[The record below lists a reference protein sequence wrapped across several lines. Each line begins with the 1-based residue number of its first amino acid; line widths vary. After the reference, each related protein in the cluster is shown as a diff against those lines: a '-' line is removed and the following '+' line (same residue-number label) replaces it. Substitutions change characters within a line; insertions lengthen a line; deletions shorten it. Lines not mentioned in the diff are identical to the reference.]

1 MRFSGKLG
9 VACAAMLVVFGC
21 SYDVEI
27 GDRTIAPDLEA
38 EADFDGLK
46 KVPGTDWYRL
56 SQGWNEDLSRAYWFT
71 PQGSALIPYDWFVN
85 LEMPARNCVGA
96 ADPSLNRGGWKK
108 FSDPAHLA
116 SLGYTPAPADPVWN
130 PDGLPIGFAKSRTA
144 DGDFMGPTCAA
155 CHTNKMVLAGRKVL
169 VEGAPTLADLQ
180 ALNVGLANALCSMD
194 HRTIKKRGDRPEAV
208 AAADAQFDRF
218 ARRVLKSSYSPESR
232 AALFDK
238 VKQQRLRIHRRNV
251 RNYSKKTD
259 IFPPYGRG
267 RLDAL
272 GAILNEV
279 AVFATKETDNIYPA
293 NAPVSY
299 PFLWGT
305 PQSDV
310 VQWNGAVDNQ
320 RMGLG
325 PLGRN
330 VGEVVGVYGHVAVSP
345 VGDGVVFAARTKKRD
360 SGLAPPLVATDRG
373 GQLGGYDSSVM
384 MRNIGAIEHWL
395 ASLRSPKWPENLLGK
410 LDPQKVARGRA
421 IYMGKTDT
429 GANCVACHAYVA
441 RGDQGEPYQSR
452 MIPVKAIG
460 TDPVAANNF
469 VVAENPTSGRR
480 WKTGQLKGT
489 RKRIIRG
496 EPYGDYF
503 AHRAE
508 ALKTVV
514 LGVILGDAFF
524 DGIEGMYRSRSNS
537 RPTDPPLPEKDKFL
551 RYKARPL
558 NGIWATAPY
567 LHNGSVA
574 SLRQLLTPEAERA
587 RYICVGSPE
596 FDPVNVGFVSAL
608 EPDNTCAP
616 HAYGS
621 TRLDTTTFGNSNKGH
636 SRRIQ
641 GVELSDADRDAL
653 IEFLKSI

>member
-1 MRFSGKLG
+1 MRLSKKLG
-9 VACAAMLVVFGC
+9 LAVAGMLVVVGC

-27 GDRTIAPDLEA
+27 GDATVDPNLQA

-46 KVPGTDWYRL
+46 KVPGTDWYKL
-56 SQGWNEDLSRAYWFT
+56 SQGWNDELRRAYWFT

-85 LEMPARNCVGA
+85 LEMPARNCVGV
-96 ADPSLNRGGWKK
+96 ADKSLNTGGWQK
-108 FSDPAHLA
+108 FSDPGHLT

-130 PDGLPIGFAKSRTA
+130 PDGLPIGFAKTRTA

-155 CHTNKMVLAGRKVL
+155 CHTNQMVLGGRKVMID
-169 VEGAPTLADLQ
+169 GAPTLADLQ
-180 ALNVGLANALCSMD
+180 GLNVGLANALCSMD
-194 HRTIKKRGDRPEAV
+194 RRTIKKRADKPDIV

-218 ARRVLKSSYSPESR
+218 AKRVLKSGYSPESK
-232 AALFDK
+232 AKLFDQ
-238 VKQQRLRIHRRNV
+238 VAQQRLRIHRRNV

-259 IFPPYGRG
+259 IFPSYGKG

-305 PQSDV
+305 TQSDV

-320 RMGLG
+320 RFGLG
-325 PLGRN
+325 PLARN
-330 VGEVVGVYGHVAVSP
+330 VGEVVGVYGHVAISP
-345 VGDGVVFAARTKKRD
+345 VGEGVEIGRKATRQSA
-360 SGLAPPLVATDRG
+360 GLAPPLVSTDRG
-373 GQLGGYDSSVM
+373 GQLGGYDSSVN

-395 ASLRSPKWPENLLGK
+395 ASLRSPKWPEKILGA
-410 LDPQKVARGRA
+410 LDADKVARGRA
-421 IYMGKTDT
+421 IYLGKTDT
-429 GANCVACHAYVA
+429 GVNCVACHAYVA
-441 RGDQGEPYQSR
+441 RDRQGEPYQSR
-452 MIPVKAIG
+452 MVPVAAIG
-460 TDPVAANNF
+460 TDPVAAGNF
-469 VVAENPTSGRR
+469 VVPKNPTSGRR

-489 RKRIIRG
+489 KKRILRG
-496 EPYGDYF
+496 EVYGDYF
-503 AHRAE
+503 ANRAE

-537 RPTDPPLPEKDKFL
+537 NPTEPPYPEKDRFL

-558 NGIWATAPY
+558 TGIWATAPY

-574 SLRQLLTPEAERA
+574 SLRQLLTPEAKRA
-587 RYICVGSPE
+587 PYICVGNPN
-596 FDPVNVGFVSAL
+596 FDAKSVGFVSAL
-608 EPDNTCAP
+608 RADNTCAP
-616 HAYGS
+616 DAYGS
-621 TRLDTTTFGNSNKGH
+621 TLLDTSKFGNSNKGH

-641 GVELSDADRDAL
+641 GVELSEADRDAL

>member
-1 MRFSGKLG
+1 MRFWGRMG
-9 VACAAMLVVFGC
+9 VACVAMLAVFGC
-21 SYDVEI
+21 SYDVEV
-27 GDRTIAPDLEA
+27 GDATVEPNMAA

-46 KVPGTDWYRL
+46 KVPGADWYRL

-71 PQGSALIPYDWFVN
+71 PQGSALIPYNWFVN
-85 LEMPARNCVGA
+85 LEMPERNCVGA
-96 ADPSLNRGGWKK
+96 PDTSLNKGGWKR
-108 FSDPAHLA
+108 FADPGHLA

-130 PDGLPIGFAKSRTA
+130 PDALPIGFAKTRTP
-144 DGDFMGPTCAA
+144 DGDFLGPTCAA
-155 CHTNKMVLAGRKVL
+155 CHTNTMVLAGRKVL

-180 ALNVGLANALCSMD
+180 ALNVGLANAMCSMD
-194 HRTIKKRGDRPEAV
+194 HRTIKKRGDKPEIV
-208 AAADAQFDRF
+208 KAADAQFDRF
-218 ARRVLKSSYSPESR
+218 AKRVLKDAYTPASK
-232 AALFDK
+232 AALFDQ

-259 IFPPYGRG
+259 IFPAYGKG

-279 AVFATKETDNIYPA
+279 AVFATKETDNVYPA

-320 RMGLG
+320 RFGLG
-325 PLGRN
+325 PLARN

-345 VGDGVVFAARTKKRD
+345 VGEGVAFAARAKKRD
-360 SGLAPPLVATDRG
+360 AGLAPPLVNTDRG
-373 GQLGGYDSSVM
+373 GQLNGYDSSVM

-395 ASLRSPKWPENLLGK
+395 SSLRAPKWPEKVLGT
-410 LDPQKVARGRA
+410 LDADKIARGRA
-421 IYMGKTDT
+421 IYFGKTDT
-429 GANCVACHAYVA
+429 GVNCVACHAYVA
-441 RGDQGEPYQSR
+441 RDKQHEPYQSR
-452 MIPVKAIG
+452 MIEVAKIG
-460 TDPVAANNF
+460 TDPVAAGNF
-469 VVAENPTSGRR
+469 VVPNNPTSGRP

-489 RKRIIRG
+489 KKRILRG
-496 EPYGDYF
+496 DRYGDTF
-503 AHRAE
+503 ANRAE

-537 RPTDPPLPEKDKFL
+537 KPTDPVLPEKDRFL

-574 SLRQLLTPEAERA
+574 NLWELLTPEAGRA
-587 RYICVGSPE
+587 PFICVGNPT
-596 FDPVNVGFVSAL
+596 FDPKNVGFVSVL
-608 EPDNTCAP
+608 RPDNTCAP
-616 HAYGS
+616 DAYGS
-621 TRLDTTTFGNSNKGH
+621 TLLDTSKFGNSNKGH
-636 SRRIQ
+636 ARRIQ
-641 GVELSDADRDAL
+641 GVELSAADKDAL
-653 IEFLKSI
+653 IEFLKSL

>member
-1 MRFSGKLG
+1 MFI
-9 VACAAMLVVFGC
+9 VVGC
-21 SYDVEI
+21 SYDVEV
-27 GDRTIAPDLEA
+27 GDRYVDPNLVA

-46 KVPGTDWYRL
+46 KVPGTDWYKL
-56 SQGWNEDLSRAYWFT
+56 SQGWNDELSRAYWFT
-71 PQGSALIPYDWFVN
+71 SQGSALIPYDWFVN
-85 LEMPARNCVGA
+85 LEMPERNCVGV
-96 ADPSLNRGGWKK
+96 ADKSLNKGGWKH
-108 FSDPAHLA
+108 FSDPAHLD

-130 PDGLPIGFAKSRTA
+130 PDGLPIGFARSSTP
-144 DGDFMGPTCAA
+144 DGDFLGPTCAA

-169 VEGAPTLADLQ
+169 VDGAPTLADLQ
-180 ALNVGLANALCSMD
+180 ALNVGLANAMCSMD
-194 HRTIKKRGDRPEAV
+194 HRTIKKRGDKPGIV

-218 ARRVLKSSYSPESR
+218 AKRVLKTGYSPDSK
-232 AALFDK
+232 AALFDQ

-251 RNYSKKTD
+251 RNYSKKTEL
-259 IFPPYGRG
+259 FPPYGRG

-320 RMGLG
+320 RFGLG
-325 PLGRN
+325 PLARN

-345 VGDGVVFAARTKKRD
+345 VGEGVAFAEQAKSR
-360 SGLAPPLVATDRG
+360 SAALAPPLVNTDRG
-373 GQLGGYDSSVM
+373 GQLGAYDSSVK

-395 ASLRSPKWPENLLGK
+395 ASLRAPIWPEKVLGQ
-410 LDPQKVARGRA
+410 LDADKVARGRA
-421 IYMGKTDT
+421 IYLGKTDT
-429 GANCVACHAYVA
+429 GVNCVACHAYVA
-441 RGDQGEPYQSR
+441 RDKQDAPYQSR
-452 MIPVKAIG
+452 MIPVAAIG

-469 VVAENPTSGRR
+469 VVPNNPTSGRP

-489 RKRIIRG
+489 KKSILRG
-496 EPYGDYF
+496 ERYGDTF

-524 DGIEGMYRSRSNS
+524 DGVEGMYRSRSNS
-537 RPTDPPLPEKDKFL
+537 KPTDPALPEKNRFL

-574 SLRQLLTPEAERA
+574 NLRELLTPEADRKA
-587 RYICVGSPE
+587 YICVGNPE
-596 FDPVNVGFVSAL
+596 FDAENVGFVSAL
-608 EPDNTCAP
+608 TSDNTCAP
-616 HAYGS
+616 DRYGS
-621 TRLDTTTFGNSNKGH
+621 TLLDTSKFGNSNKGH

-641 GVELSDADRDAL
+641 GVELSKADRDAL

>member
-1 MRFSGKLG
+1 MRFWGKLG
-9 VACAAMLVVFGC
+9 VACAAMTVVFGC
-21 SYDVEI
+21 SYDVEV
-27 GDRTIAPDLEA
+27 GDAFVEPNLATEA
-38 EADFDGLK
+38 EFDGLK
-46 KVPGTDWYRL
+46 KVAGTDWYRL
-56 SQGWNEDLSRAYWFT
+56 SQGWNDELRRAYWFT
-71 PQGSALIPYDWFVN
+71 PQGSALIPYDWFVH
-85 LEMPARNCVGA
+85 LEMPQRNCVGTP
-96 ADPSLNRGGWKK
+96 DTSLNKGGWKR
-108 FSDPAHLA
+108 FADPGHLS

-130 PDGLPIGFAKSRTA
+130 PDGLPIGFAKTRTA

-155 CHTNKMVLAGRKVL
+155 CHTNKMVLGGRKVL
-169 VEGAPTLADLQ
+169 VDGAPTLADLQ

-194 HRTIKKRGDRPEAV
+194 HRTIKKRADKPEIV
-208 AAADAQFDRF
+208 KAADAQFDRF
-218 ARRVLKSSYSPESR
+218 AQRVLKDNYSPASK
-232 AALFDK
+232 AALFDQ

-259 IFPPYGRG
+259 VFPPYGRG

-320 RMGLG
+320 RFGLG
-325 PLGRN
+325 PLARN
-330 VGEVVGVYGHVAVSP
+330 VGEVVGVYGHVAISP
-345 VGDGVVFAARTKKRD
+345 VGDGAALAARAKKQNA
-360 SGLAPPLVATDRG
+360 GLAPPLVGTDRG
-373 GQLGGYDSSVM
+373 GQLNGYDSSVM

-395 ASLRSPKWPENLLGK
+395 ASLRAPKWPEKVLGA
-410 LDPQKVARGRA
+410 LDTGKVARGKA
-421 IYMGKTDT
+421 IYLGKTDT
-429 GANCVACHAYVA
+429 GVNCVACHAYVA
-441 RGDQGEPYQSR
+441 RDKQHEPYQSR
-452 MIPVKAIG
+452 MIPVAAIG
-460 TDPVAANNF
+460 TDPVAAGNF
-469 VVAENPTSGRR
+469 VVPNNPTSGRP

-489 RKRIIRG
+489 KKRILRG
-496 EPYGDYF
+496 ERYGDTF
-503 AHRAE
+503 ANRAE

-537 RPTDPPLPEKDKFL
+537 KPTDPVLPQKDRFL

-574 SLRQLLTPEAERA
+574 NLRELLLPEADRA
-587 RYICVGSPE
+587 PFICVGNPT
-596 FDPVNVGFVSAL
+596 FDAKNVGYVSVLRA
-608 EPDNTCAP
+608 DNTCAP
-616 HAYGS
+616 DAYGS
-621 TRLDTTTFGNSNKGH
+621 TLLDTSRFGNSNKGH
-636 SRRIQ
+636 TRRIQ
-641 GVELSDADRDAL
+641 GVELSAADKDAL
-653 IEFLKSI
+653 IEFLKSL

>member
-1 MRFSGKLG
+1 MGLA
-9 VACAAMLVVFGC
+9 VAAMLVVVGC
-21 SYDVEI
+21 SYEVEI
-27 GDRTIAPDLEA
+27 GDRTVDPPLEA

-46 KVPGTDWYRL
+46 KVAGADWYKL
-56 SQGWNEDLSRAYWFT
+56 SQGWNDELSRAYWFT
-71 PQGSALIPYDWFVN
+71 PQGSVLIPYDWFVN
-85 LEMPARNCVGA
+85 LEMPERNCVGVTDA
-96 ADPSLNRGGWKK
+96 SLNSGGWKK
-108 FSDPAHLA
+108 FSDPAHMR

-155 CHTNKMVLAGRKVL
+155 CHTNQMVLGGRKVL
-169 VEGAPTLADLQ
+169 VDGAPTLADLQ
-180 ALNVGLANALCSMD
+180 GLNVGLANALCSMD
-194 HRTIKKRGDRPEAV
+194 HRTIKKRGDKPDVV
-208 AAADAQFDRF
+208 AAADAQFDRL
-218 ARRVLKSSYSPESR
+218 ARGVLKDGYSPAHKSV
-232 AALFDK
+232 LFEQ
-238 VKQQRLRIHRRNV
+238 VKEQRLRIHRRNV

-259 IFPPYGRG
+259 IFPAYGKG

-279 AVFATKETDNIYPA
+279 AVFATKETDNVYPA

-320 RMGLG
+320 RFGLG

-330 VGEVVGVYGHVAVSP
+330 VGEVVGVYGHVAISP
-345 VGDGVVFAARTKKRD
+345 VGDGAAFARKMSRPSAGPPD
-360 SGLAPPLVATDRG
+360 NLAPPLLHTNRG
-373 GQLGGYDSSVM
+373 AQLGAYESSVK

-395 ASLRSPKWPENLLGK
+395 SSLRAPRWPEEVLGA
-410 LDPQKVARGRA
+410 LDADKIARGRD
-421 IYMGKTDT
+421 IYLGRTDT
-429 GANCVACHAYVA
+429 GVKCVACHARVA
-441 RGDQGEPYQSR
+441 RDRQGEPYQSR
-452 MIPVKAIG
+452 MIPVAAIG
-460 TDPVAANNF
+460 TDPVAAGNF
-469 VVAENPTSGRR
+469 VVPHNPTSGRP
-480 WKTGQLKGT
+480 WKTGQLEGT
-489 RKRIIRG
+489 KKRIFRG
-496 EPYGDYF
+496 ERYGPYF

-537 RPTDPPLPEKDKFL
+537 EPTDPPYPEEDRFL
-551 RYKARPL
+551 RYKARPR

-574 SLRQLLTPEAERA
+574 SLRQMLTPEAERA
-587 RYICVGSPE
+587 PRICVGNPE
-596 FDPVNVGFVSAL
+596 FDPVNVGFVSAVTT
-608 EPDNTCAP
+608 DKTCAP
-616 HAYGS
+616 DDYGS
-621 TRLDTTTFGNSNKGH
+621 TLLDTAKFGNSNKGH

-641 GVELSDADRDAL
+641 GVELSDADKDAL

>member
-1 MRFSGKLG
+1 MRYSGKLG
-9 VACAAMLVVFGC
+9 VAVAAMLVVVGC

-27 GDRTIAPDLEA
+27 GDATVDPNLEA

-46 KVPGTDWYRL
+46 KVPGTGWYKL
-56 SQGWNEDLSRAYWFT
+56 SQGWNDELSRAYWFT

-85 LEMPARNCVGA
+85 LEMPERNCVGV
-96 ADPSLNRGGWKK
+96 ADTSLNKGGWKK
-108 FSDPAHLA
+108 FSDAGHLA
-116 SLGYTPAPADPVWN
+116 SLGYSPAPADPVWN
-130 PDGLPIGFAKSRTA
+130 PDGLPIGFAKSRTP

-155 CHTNKMVLAGRKVL
+155 CHTNKMVLKGREVL

-180 ALNVGLANALCSMD
+180 GLNVGLANALCSMD
-194 HRTIKKRGDRPEAV
+194 HRTIKKRGTKTGIV
-208 AAADAQFDRF
+208 KAADAQFDRF
-218 ARRVLKSSYSPESR
+218 ARRILKAGYSPESK

-259 IFPPYGRG
+259 IFPAYGKG

-279 AVFATKETDNIYPA
+279 AVFATKETANIYPA

-320 RMGLG
+320 RFGLG

-345 VGDGVVFAARTKKRD
+345 VGDGVAFARNADRRAD
-360 SGLAPPLVATDRG
+360 DLAPPLVATDRG
-373 GQLGGYDSSVM
+373 GQLGAYDSSVM

-395 ASLRSPKWPENLLGK
+395 SSLRSPKWPEKVLGA
-410 LDPQKVARGRA
+410 LDADKVARGRD
-421 IYMGKTDT
+421 IYLGKTDT
-429 GANCVACHAYVA
+429 GVNCATCHAYVA
-441 RGDQGEPYQSR
+441 RDQQGAPYQSR

-460 TDPVAANNF
+460 TDPVAATNF
-469 VVAENPTSGRR
+469 VVPVNPTNGRK
-480 WKTGQLKGT
+480 WQTGQLKGT
-489 RKRIIRG
+489 KKRILRG
-496 EPYGDYF
+496 ERYGDHF
-503 AHRAE
+503 ANRAE

-524 DGIEGMYRSRSNS
+524 DGLEGMYRSRSNS
-537 RPTDPPLPEKDKFL
+537 EETDPPLPEKNRFL

-558 NGIWATAPY
+558 TGIWATAPY

-574 SLRQLLTPEAERA
+574 TLRQMLTPEDRRA
-587 RYICVGSPE
+587 RSFCVGNPN
-596 FDPVNVGFVSAL
+596 FDPVDVGFVSSL
-608 EPDNTCAP
+608 RPDNTCAP
-616 HAYGS
+616 DGYGS
-621 TRLDTTTFGNSNKGH
+621 TLLDTTKHGNSNKGH

-641 GVELSDADRDAL
+641 GVDLSAADKDAL

>member
-1 MRFSGKLG
+1 MRIANNLG
-9 VACAAMLVVFGC
+9 LAVAAMFIVVGC
-21 SYDVEI
+21 SYEVEI
-27 GDRTIAPDLEA
+27 NDRAVEPDLKA

-46 KVPGTDWYRL
+46 KVPGTDWYKL
-56 SQGWNEDLSRAYWFT
+56 SQGWNDELRRAYWFT
-71 PQGSALIPYDWFVN
+71 PQGSALIPYDWFLN
-85 LEMPARNCVGA
+85 LEMAERNCVGA
-96 ADPSLNRGGWKK
+96 PDTSLNKGGWKR
-108 FSDPAHLA
+108 FSAPAHLR

-155 CHTNKMVLAGRKVL
+155 CHTNQMVLGGRKVL

-180 ALNVGLANALCSMD
+180 GLNVGLANALCSMD
-194 HRTIKKRGDRPEAV
+194 HRTIKKRGDKPDIV
-208 AAADAQFDRF
+208 KAADAQFDRF
-218 ARRVLKSSYSPESR
+218 AKRVLKTAYSPESKT
-232 AALFDK
+232 ALFDK

-259 IFPPYGRG
+259 TLPHYGRG

-279 AVFATKETDNIYPA
+279 AVFATKETANIYPA

-320 RMGLG
+320 RYGLG

-345 VGDGVVFAARTKKRD
+345 VGDGVEFARKANRRPGD
-360 SGLAPPLVATDRG
+360 LAPPLVSTDRG
-373 GQLGGYDSSVM
+373 GQLGAYDSSVK

-395 ASLRSPKWPENLLGK
+395 ASLRSPKWPEKVLGA
-410 LDPQKVARGRA
+410 LNVNKVARGKA
-421 IYMGKTDT
+421 IYLGGTDT
-429 GANCVACHAYVA
+429 GVNCAACHAYVA
-441 RGDQGEPYQSR
+441 RDQQGAPYQSR
-452 MIPVKAIG
+452 MIPLKAIG

-469 VVAENPTSGRR
+469 VVPVNPTSGRP

-489 RKRIIRG
+489 KKRILRG
-496 EPYGDYF
+496 ERYGDFF

-537 RPTDPPLPEKDKFL
+537 EPTDPAYPDKDRFL

-558 NGIWATAPY
+558 TGIWATAPY

-574 SLRQLLTPEAERA
+574 SLRQMLTPEAERA
-587 RYICVGSPE
+587 PFICVGNPE
-596 FDPVNVGFVSAL
+596 FDAEDVGFVSAL
-608 EPDNTCAP
+608 EPDNSCA
-616 HAYGS
+616 ADRYGS
-621 TRLDTTTFGNSNKGH
+621 TLLDTSKFGNSNKGH

-653 IEFLKSI
+653 LEFLKSI